1 MRKTCSV
8 SPRCQVWSRGCLRS
22 LSFMI
27 LLGGLAGHSAPAQEA
42 ARERDRA
49 PSPSRVTLSTAG
61 LAEYVFAFPVEN
73 EATVGLALET
83 ADVDDVLKSLVVR
96 DPAGSGHKVS
106 LPSENSLAELFRGLP
121 VQPDDLQSLIQLLE
135 TFRGETVTVESASGG
150 QATGLVIGTRK
161 VPVPAGEGAV
171 IEQEAVLLMEDDG
184 KLRQVM
190 LTDARVLFGTPAQ
203 DALRRAVAGVAS
215 ARRKDT
221 KEIHLTLNGR
231 GSRTVEASWVAS
243 SPVWKTAWRLILP
256 ETGPGRLLGWAV
268 VQNATPLD
276 WRGVQLSLVSGAPLA
291 YRQRLYEIVRLERPL
306 APLPTL
312 ERFRPRVDE
321 GTVPAPAPARSA
333 MPRMLSTNEAK
344 SDKGA
349 NDSSPP
355 VPLLPEEQAAAVRES
370 IASVAFTVP
379 QPVDLLAGHTLAL
392 PFLERSMET
401 ERVSLYQPDVSSDR
415 VTAAVRIRNDSSS
428 TLPPGLV
435 TIYDRTGYVGDARF
449 VGAPPGEARMLIY
462 AVDPKT
468 KVSREQRVDE
478 LVERVV
484 ANAGVI
490 EATLTRRNITS
501 YAAISTNE
509 EAGASRLVIEHPKQ
523 AGAERIVSS
532 SSGQPEVADTRSHL
546 RITTPLPRSAAP
558 DAPVRI
564 EIVEEQPIVQ
574 RVQVLGS
581 DPNLLVRLTNA
592 RLDRLDPASRN
603 HLQALVQAR
612 RDGEE
617 AKRKI
622 AEADERAERIQRD
635 QDRLRAN
642 MQSVQ
647 DASLRATWLSRMRE
661 QEQEMEAISRQRE
674 DGMRG
679 LADAERRSAEAL
691 RALQK

>member
-1 MRKTCSV
+1 M
-8 SPRCQVWSRGCLRS
+8 
-22 LSFMI
+22 
-27 LLGGLAGHSAPAQEA
+27 
-42 ARERDRA
+42 
-49 PSPSRVTLSTAG
+49 
-61 LAEYVFAFPVEN
+61 
-73 EATVGLALET
+73 
-83 ADVDDVLKSLVVR
+83 
-96 DPAGSGHKVS
+96 
-106 LPSENSLAELFRGLP
+106 
-121 VQPDDLQSLIQLLE
+121 
-135 TFRGETVTVESASGG
+135 
-150 QATGLVIGTRK
+150 
-161 VPVPAGEGAV
+161 
-171 IEQEAVLLMEDDG
+171 
-184 KLRQVM
+184 
-190 LTDARVLFGTPAQ
+190 
-203 DALRRAVAGVAS
+203 AS
-215 ARRKDT
+215 A
-221 KEIHLTLNGR
+221 
-231 GSRTVEASWVAS
+231 
-243 SPVWKTAWRLILP
+243 PVWKTAWRLILP
-256 ETGPGRLLGWAV
+256 ETGLGRLLGWAV

-333 MPRMLSTNEAK
+333 TPRMLSTNEAK
-344 SDKGA
+344 SEKGA

-355 VPLLPEEQAAAVRES
+355 VPPIPEEQAAAHEF

-401 ERVSLYQPDVSSDR
+401 ERVSLYQPDVSADR
-415 VTAAVRIRNDSSS
+415 VTTAVRIRNDGSS

-449 VGAPPGEARMLIY
+449 EGAPPGEARMLIY

-468 KVSREQRVDE
+468 KVSREQHADE

-501 YAAISTNE
+501 YAASSTNE

-523 AGAERIVSS
+523 AGAERTVSGS
-532 SSGQPEVADTRSHL
+532 VGEPEIADTRSHL

-558 DAPVRI
+558 GSPVRI

-581 DPNLLVRLTNA
+581 DPNLLVRLTNV
-592 RLDRLDPASRN
+592 RLDRLDPASRD

-622 AEADERAERIQRD
+622 AEANERAERIQRD

-661 QEQEMEAISRQRE
+661 QEQEMVAISRQRD

-691 RALQK
+691 RGLQNKRRARQHLPMTRLPGRAMHFKQTDQQKGDEARCFTPLPLTSLIPG